1 MDNRLGRLNLHRLN
15 ARPFLVFHPFEETAA
30 DFFAHFPSCTEEA
43 KELKYY
49 RRISDRR
56 GSGFMKLKV
65 RSDLLYDFPAGTEAI
80 ISIQTAA
87 SPDQKVVSESLVIAP
102 NAQIVQDLPDERG
115 ERRFRAVFSGE
126 TRILYEAIVDNG
138 SRISLPLDVLRR
150 AGCDLPQDALLYL
163 TASRYCPSDKFIA
176 FANREFGS
184 IANGCARVRAVLD
197 WIHEN
202 VDYIAG
208 VSNAETTA
216 ERTFVDRA
224 GVCRDFSHL
233 GITLCRAL
241 NIPARAVSAY
251 AWKLDPPDFH
261 AVFEVYLGGGW
272 WLVDPTRLA
281 PIDGLV
287 RVGIGRDAADIAF
300 LTTSGP
306 CQCLS
311 QSVSAG
317 LASE

>member
-1 MDNRLGRLNLHRLN
+1 VIAHPMAHRHKEGKSRRRATRLSALCAFLFCYRSRLRNEIV
-15 ARPFLVFHPFEETAA
+15 ADAFLTVG
-30 DFFAHFPSCTEEA
+30 
-43 KELKYY
+43 
-49 RRISDRR
+49 
-56 GSGFMKLKV
+56 GSGSMKLKV

-80 ISIQTAA
+80 ISIQAAA
-87 SPDQKVVSESLVIAP
+87 SPDQQILFENLVISP
-102 NAQIVQDLPDERG
+102 NAQIVQDQPDERG

-126 TRILYEAIVDNG
+126 TRIVYEAVVDNG
-138 SRISLPLDVLRR
+138 SRILLPADVPQR
-150 AGCDLPQDALLYL
+150 AWCDLPQGVLPYL
-163 TASRYCPSDKFIA
+163 TASRYCPSDRFFA

-184 IANGCARVRAVLD
+184 IMDGGARVHAVLD
-197 WIHEN
+197 WIHAN

-208 VSNAETTA
+208 VSDSETTA

-251 AWKLDPPDFH
+251 AWQLDPPDFH

-281 PIDGLV
+281 SAPQRPAVPCLPSI
-287 RVGIGRDAADIAF
+287 RGRRR
-300 LTTSGP
+300 LPSR
-306 CQCLS
+306 
-311 QSVSAG
+311 
-317 LASE
+317 

>member
-1 MDNRLGRLNLHRLN
+1 
-15 ARPFLVFHPFEETAA
+15 
-30 DFFAHFPSCTEEA
+30 
-43 KELKYY
+43 
-49 RRISDRR
+49 
-56 GSGFMKLKV
+56 MKLTV
-65 RSDLLYDFPAGTEAI
+65 RSDLFYDFPAGTEAI
-80 ISIQTAA
+80 VSVQAA
-87 SPDQKVVSESLVIAP
+87 VSPDQTIVSESLVISP
-102 NAQIVQDLPDERG
+102 NMQIVQDLPDARG

-126 TRILYEAIVDNG
+126 TRIVYEAVVDNG
-138 SRISLPLDVLRR
+138 SRISLPADVLQR
-150 AGCDLPQDALLYL
+150 GWCDLPQDVLPYL
-163 TASRYCPSDKFIA
+163 TASRYCPSDKFVA
-176 FANREFGS
+176 FVNREFGS
-184 IANGCARVRAVLD
+184 IANGGARVGAVLD
-197 WIHEN
+197 RIHGH

-287 RVGIGRDAADIAF
+287 RVGIGRDAADIA
-300 LTTSGP
+300 LPTTNGP

-311 QSVSAG
+311 QSISVD
-317 LASE
+317 LAPE